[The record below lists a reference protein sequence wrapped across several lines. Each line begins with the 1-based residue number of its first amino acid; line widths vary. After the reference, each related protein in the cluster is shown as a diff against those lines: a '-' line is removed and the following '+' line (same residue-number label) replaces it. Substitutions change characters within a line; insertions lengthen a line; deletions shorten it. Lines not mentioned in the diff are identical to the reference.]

1 MAQNI
6 FEQYGIK
13 EVADVQFE
21 ALESDTRLGVSAG
34 DIVMYLDTLKIS
46 TIETTASQTEAKGG
60 KGAPPLIIW
69 DFGKEINVSLQDALF
84 TTTSLAVM
92 TSAAVKAATAS
103 EGVRVRYTQD
113 ATMPAS
119 GGSIS
124 LEHEPVKVDGTK
136 YQIRW
141 LDLTSGKRGQVD
153 AYTPGSGETKGTI
166 TITGPAA
173 NARLKLFYDV
183 DVKSGSTTD
192 AYEITIDSENFPGT
206 YKVFGD
212 TVVRNTNGK
221 DTPFQFV
228 IPRAKVGS
236 EVTFTME
243 AEGDPAVFDMSLRVL
258 RGDDKNMIKFVKY
271 TFR

>member
-21 ALESDTRLGVSAG
+21 ALENDTRLGVSAG

-124 LEHEPVKVDGTK
+124 LDHAPVQENSK

-271 TFR
+271 TF